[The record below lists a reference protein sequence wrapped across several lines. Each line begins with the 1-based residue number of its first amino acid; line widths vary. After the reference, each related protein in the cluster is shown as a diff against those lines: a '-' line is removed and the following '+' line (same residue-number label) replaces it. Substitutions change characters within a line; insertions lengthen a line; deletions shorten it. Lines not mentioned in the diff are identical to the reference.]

1 MFIKVISKKNKGSD
15 KVFTYH
21 RLIESYRTEAG
32 PRHRVVLNLGK
43 LIIDP
48 SEWKALADA
57 IENIIHSRTPL
68 FPVPAHIQKLAKHY
82 AGLIAKNQL
91 PAPDILP
98 QEQDFQTVD
107 LRSIETSEVRNIGGE
122 YIAHSFYKN
131 IQLPQILADCGFTKE
146 QADVAEILIV
156 SRLISPG
163 SELHTLDWIK
173 NISGLGELLQRNFKD
188 LPLISLYRAMDK
200 IYMNRD
206 VIEKEL
212 RTRQKNLFNLKEKI
226 ILYDLTN
233 TYFEG
238 NKYDSA
244 KIAFGRSKE
253 KRTDAKLISLGLLLD
268 GDGFVKSSK
277 FLEGNVSEP
286 GTLAKALETLS
297 AENKP
302 TVIMDAGIA
311 TKDNIEL
318 LKEKGFDYICVSRN
332 RPESEHADEALVEI
346 RSDADNRVEGRLIR
360 ENGEVFLFC
369 KSLKMGE
376 KESAMLQKFR
386 GKFEAGL
393 EEIRTALGK
402 KGGTKSYDKVLK
414 KIGRL
419 QERSHGIHRAYE
431 IEVKKDDKEIV
442 TDLKY
447 TYEEKEFI
455 TLRYEGSYYIRSSRT
470 DLTEKELWELYITL
484 TGIEDTFR
492 TLKDELNMRP
502 VYHRKECRIEAH
514 LFIAILA
521 YHVLNAVRH
530 RLREKDFTMKWS
542 TLRERM
548 ATQVVSTLKMRTQA
562 GKTIYLRHT
571 SEAELRQRDVY
582 DALGLSHS
590 PIPPRKTEM

>member
-1 MFIKVISKKNKGSD
+1 MFIKVIAKKNKTSD

-43 LIIDP
+43 LTIDP
-48 SEWKALADA
+48 SEWKALADT
-57 IENIIHSRTPL
+57 IENILHSQTPL
-68 FPVPAHIQKLAKHY
+68 FPVPAHIQKLAKHF

-91 PAPDILP
+91 PAPNIQP
-98 QEQDFQTVD
+98 QGQDFQTVD
-107 LRSIETSEVRNIGGE
+107 LRSVETSEVRNIGGE
-122 YIAHSFYKN
+122 YIAHSFYKK
-131 IQLPQILADCGFTKE
+131 IQLPQILADCGLTKE
-146 QADVAEILIV
+146 QADIAEILIV

-163 SELHTLDWIK
+163 SERRTLDWVK
-173 NISGLGELLQRNFKD
+173 NISGLGELLQRNLKD
-188 LPLISLYRAMDK
+188 LPLISLYRAMDR
-200 IYMNRD
+200 IYANKET
-206 VIEKEL
+206 IEKEL
-212 RTRQKNLFNLKEKI
+212 KTRQKNLFNLEEKI

-238 NKYDSA
+238 NKYNSA

-253 KRTDAKLISLGLLLD
+253 KRTDAKLITLGLLVD
-268 GDGFVKSSK
+268 GDGFVKSSN
-277 FLEGNVSEP
+277 FFEGNVSEP
-286 GTLAKALETLS
+286 GTLAKALEKLS
-297 AENKP
+297 SENKP

-311 TKDNIEL
+311 TSDNINL
-318 LKEKGFDYICVSRN
+318 LKEKGLDYICVSRN
-332 RPESEHADEALVEI
+332 RPEDEHADEALVEI
-346 RSDADNRVEGRLIR
+346 RSVGDNRVEGRLIR
-360 ENGEVFLFC
+360 ENAEVFLFC
-369 KSLKMGE
+369 KSQKMGE
-376 KESAMLQKFR
+376 KESAMLKKFR

-393 EEIRTALGK
+393 SEIRAALQK

-431 IEVKKDDKEIV
+431 IEVKKDGRGIV
-442 TDLKY
+442 TDL
-447 TYEEKEFI
+447 TYSYEDKEFI
-455 TLRYEGSYYIRSSRT
+455 TRRYEGSYYIRSSRI
-470 DLTEKELWELYITL
+470 DLSEKELWELYITL

-502 VYHRKECRIEAH
+502 VFHRKESRIEAH

-530 RLREKDFTMKWS
+530 RLREKGYTMKWS

-548 ATQVVSTLKMRTQA
+548 ATQVVSTLKMKAQD
-562 GKTIYLRHT
+562 GKTIYLRHA
-571 SEAELRQRDVY
+571 SEAELRHREIY